1 MVAVTSLSPSSIEQ
15 TKFGKKNAE
24 AVISQFFGF
33 FLDSYDLTL
42 ILSIAPVIAV
52 VFFPKAISPLEGAL
66 LVFLSYALTLLFRPL
81 GSAIFGNLGDKIGR
95 RNVLIITILGLGASS
110 GLTAVLPTFATV
122 GIAAIILFSFL
133 RILVGIFAG
142 GEYAAGHPFA
152 MEWTPKNLRGTVSGI
167 IQGGFP
173 FGAALAAAVEG
184 LFLAHYGLSALE
196 NYGWRYLF
204 LTSIVVA
211 LVALFVRISIKDT
224 PIFTNLKKNNKIR
237 KQPFYDVFRNKVTRT
252 YFFIAMIWMT
262 GLTFTGY
269 AFLAYVTIV
278 LEHAPSVWIGNN
290 IGGAISIYTYAS
302 FAAFAGI
309 VTFGTLSQR
318 YGRRRTSLVWV
329 IFGIV
334 LPIPLFYGLIHFASI
349 GNFGGAL
356 MIAIFIGFSVM
367 MPTGITLAFLSEM
380 FPTSVRASGVGFGFS
395 SGFFFGAW
403 FGPYIGFLHSFFSP
417 IETATNV
424 WLSVAVIT
432 MIGAMLIGIAM
443 YFAPETSGTSLLE
456 T

>member
-1 MVAVTSLSPSSIEQ
+1 MVDALSLSQSSVEPA
-15 TKFGKKNAE
+15 KFGKKNAE

-52 VFFPKAISPLEGAL
+52 VFFPKSVSPLEGAL

-81 GSAIFGNLGDKIGR
+81 GSAIFGNMGDKIGR
-95 RNVLIITILGLGASS
+95 KNVLIITILGLAASS
-110 GLTAVLPTFATV
+110 ALTAALPTFAAV
-122 GIAAIILFSFL
+122 GILAIILFSFL

-152 MEWTPKNLRGTVSGI
+152 MEWTTKNLRGTMSGI

-173 FGAALAAAVEG
+173 FGAALAASIEG

-196 NYGWRYLF
+196 TYAWRYLF
-204 LTSIVVA
+204 LTSIIIA
-211 LVALFVRISIKDT
+211 LVALIIRVSMKDT
-224 PIFTNLKKNNKIR
+224 PIFTDIKKHREIR
-237 KQPFYDVFRNKVTRT
+237 KQPFLDVFRNKLTRT
-252 YFFIAMIWMT
+252 HFFVAMIWMT
-262 GLTFTGY
+262 GLTLTGY
-269 AFLAYVTIV
+269 AFLAYVTVV
-278 LEHAPSVWIGNN
+278 LEHAPSVWIGSN
-290 IGGAISIYTYAS
+290 IGSALSIYTYAS

-309 VTFGTLSQR
+309 VTFGTLTQR
-318 YGRRRTSLVWV
+318 YGRRRTSLVWS
-329 IFGIV
+329 IFGII

-349 GNFGGAL
+349 GNFGGGL
-356 MIAIFIGFSVM
+356 IMAILIGFSIM

-403 FGPYIGFLHSFFSP
+403 FGPYICFFSY
-417 IETATNV
+417 NRCDV
-424 WLSVAVIT
+424 VI
-432 MIGAMLIGIAM
+432 
-443 YFAPETSGTSLLE
+443 SSNHN
-456 T
+456 